1 MAKTQ
6 TITFKK
12 AGTSWTILEDAQD
25 AMAAA
30 IDATAF
36 STDALLTSAQSTPIS
51 EASLDGQLY
60 TEVRIFTDDEY
71 ATYKSNISSLE
82 TNVENALVADGWEI
96 TDTVE

>member
-12 AGTSWTILEDAQD
+12 AGTSWVTGEDAQD
-25 AMAAA
+25 EMVAA

-36 STDALLTSAQSTPIS
+36 STDALIASAQSTPFS
-51 EASLDGQLY
+51 EASLDGQTY
-60 TEVRIFTDDEY
+60 REVRIFTDDEY
-71 ATYKSNISSLE
+71 TTYKSNISSLE
-82 TNVENALVADGWEI
+82 TDVQTALEATGWEI